1 VVAVAA
7 VAAREASL
15 KPPTVGSGW
24 GAGQT
29 NSLSDTLRVTGDISE
44 ENGNDNEVALQHLA
58 QETGGGYI
66 DRDHLRKLL
75 EQMIQDMTTYYVASY
90 VPAIKEYDGGF
101 RPVAVKP

>member
-1 VVAVAA
+1 M
-7 VAAREASL
+7 
-15 KPPTVGSGW
+15 
-24 GAGQT
+24 
-29 NSLSDTLRVTGDISE
+29 TGDISE

-75 EQMIQDMTTYYVASY
+75 ERMIQDMTTYYVASY

-101 RPVAVKP
+101 RPVAVKPLRKGLSVHTRTGYLALAPAN